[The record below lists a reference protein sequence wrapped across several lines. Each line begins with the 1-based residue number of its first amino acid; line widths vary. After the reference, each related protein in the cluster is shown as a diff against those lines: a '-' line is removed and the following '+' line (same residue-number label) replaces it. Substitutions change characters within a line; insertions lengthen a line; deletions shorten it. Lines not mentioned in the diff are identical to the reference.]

1 MNTNNLTAREKILE
15 RLRLASRA
23 AQTQKKPKI
32 QKKERISIQDN
43 PLSKTLS
50 LSDQLQKNRFEV
62 IVVRNDTLPQILS
75 AIVEKIVK
83 SRPLS
88 WLLGNGSVNNN
99 IVDHLQKID
108 RQTVHQFDRPFE
120 TLKDSIFNDI
130 DIGLTH
136 CEAIIKDTGTFVI
149 QPSADEPRTLSL
161 IPPIHVVIANK
172 AAVFDSLRGYFA
184 HEIEQSL
191 IEHSNLIFVS
201 SPSKTADIQQKLA
214 YGAHGPKRVIVV
226 LSDQQLNEE

>member
-1 MNTNNLTAREKILE
+1 MNTNSQNAREKILE

-23 AQTQKKPKI
+23 AARKKPDI

-43 PLSKTLS
+43 PLSKPLS
-50 LSDQLQKNRFEV
+50 LRDQLQKNRFEV
-62 IVVRNDTLPQILS
+62 IVVRNETLPQILS
-75 AIVEKIVK
+75 AIVEEIDE

-88 WLLGNGSVNNN
+88 WLLGNGAVNNS

-108 RQTVHQFDRPFE
+108 RQTAHQFDQPFE

-136 CEAIIKDTGTFVI
+136 CEAVIKNTGTLVI

-161 IPPIHVVIANK
+161 IPPIHVIIANK
-172 AAVFDSLRGYFA
+172 AVVFDSLDGYFA
-184 HEIEQSL
+184 QEIELSL